1 MAVFAVL
8 MPSSQP
14 GVVEAIK
21 TSFPDDHLALNDTQ
35 YLISFKGTASA
46 LTAQLGIWDA
56 SKPTATPTGLG
67 VVLAFSAYSGRAPLE
82 VWEWLKTKWES
93 QSLG

>member
-8 MPSSQP
+8 MPSPQP

-21 TSFPDDHLALNDTQ
+21 KSFANDHFALNDTQ

-56 SKPTATPTGLG
+56 AKPTEPTTGLG
-67 VVLAFSAYSGRAPLE
+67 IVFALSAYQGRAPLQ
-82 VWEWLKTKWES
+82 VWDWLKTKWES
-93 QSLG
+93 QPVG